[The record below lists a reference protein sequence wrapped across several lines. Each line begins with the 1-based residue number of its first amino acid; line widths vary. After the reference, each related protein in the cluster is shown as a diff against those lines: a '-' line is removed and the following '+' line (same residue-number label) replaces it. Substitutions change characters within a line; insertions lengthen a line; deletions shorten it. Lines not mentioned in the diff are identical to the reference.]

1 MGKKIKCV
9 LKASEEVVRVLEGNK
24 TARARVFGRGLSRLY
39 PIQPPPPA
47 RPPARPIPPD
57 PARSFSR
64 PIPRSF
70 VLRAHPSWG
79 FWPIGNQEPRH
90 QNRSVCLRGRMP
102 EEKNQMILHSF
113 QCRQISVAA
122 VVAEFYWQI
131 DFDKKKFRGGREGGC
146 FFGILILILFLIL
159 ILILC

>member
-1 MGKKIKCV
+1 VCLRGTKPRAPAF
-9 LKASEEVVRVLEGNK
+9 LDGAYLDSTRSRHPLPPVRPL
-24 TARARVFGRGLSRLY
+24 ARS
-39 PIQPPPPA
+39 
-47 RPPARPIPPD
+47 RPIPPD

-159 ILILC
+159 ILILILC